1 MGLTALLSCTI
12 AVVAHGQT
20 SESSGGTPT
29 QPDFNR
35 QARTHTWSIYAE
47 GGTSWASG
55 VWYQNLDAKRS
66 YSLSPAVGG
75 GIDYHIVPWVR
86 VGAEYL
92 YSRYRREQR
101 FSTIDPKQMPVKT
114 YGNYVVNYHKVR
126 LGADFNIMELW
137 SSRKAQWLNIYAGTG
152 VGYLFAKGNEYGI
165 YFNNTISQGG
175 TTSPLTPDA
184 TISNES
190 SLTLTGNVR
199 TTNTH
204 TDFRNFY
211 IPASLHIEAN
221 LSPRIAVGIK
231 GEMDWLIAR
240 KEMAPKNLIFAL
252 ATMRYSFAPS
262 RAKALA
268 ARYDGEI
275 ATLNDQLNALRQQA
289 ENDRQRADRAESK
302 QQELSKRLRECE
314 QSKPVVQQPA
324 AAVAPH
330 FVQFAHDSSYFDRT
344 EAERLRTFAQSVQG
358 RRLNLIAEASTPGD
372 TDYNQQLSERR
383 LQRVIDFLVKE
394 GFSRDNLRPTVAVG
408 EQNDKPSAEG
418 RRVTITVE

>member
-262 RAKALA
+262 HAKALA

-302 QQELSKRLRECE
+302 QQELSKRLSEC
-314 QSKPVVQQPA
+314 
-324 AAVAPH
+324 
-330 FVQFAHDSSYFDRT
+330 
-344 EAERLRTFAQSVQG
+344 
-358 RRLNLIAEASTPGD
+358 
-372 TDYNQQLSERR
+372 
-383 LQRVIDFLVKE
+383 
-394 GFSRDNLRPTVAVG
+394 